1 LEIGQ
6 VHTTNKSS
14 RRAKRTKPVSK
25 RQCHKDRAETE
36 HVEPLVTA
44 ITEKH
49 FLLIVTASTFL
60 TNCSFILVIIG
71 FCATL

>member
-1 LEIGQ
+1 MEIGQ

-14 RRAKRTKPVSK
+14 RRTKRTKAVSK

-36 HVEPLVTA
+36 LLEPFVTA

-49 FLLIVTASTFL
+49 FLLIVSASTFL
-60 TNCSFILVIIG
+60 TNCSFILVII
-71 FCATL
+71 